1 MRQSDFVLQLDR
13 PVEIGEICI
22 LSPQEASGLRSQNT
36 ASRNIYM
43 SMGDTAGKEE
53 Y

>member
-1 MRQSDFVLQLDR
+1 M
-13 PVEIGEICI
+13 EIGEMCI

-36 ASRNIYM
+36 ACRNISM
-43 SMGDTAGKEE
+43 SIGDMAGKEE